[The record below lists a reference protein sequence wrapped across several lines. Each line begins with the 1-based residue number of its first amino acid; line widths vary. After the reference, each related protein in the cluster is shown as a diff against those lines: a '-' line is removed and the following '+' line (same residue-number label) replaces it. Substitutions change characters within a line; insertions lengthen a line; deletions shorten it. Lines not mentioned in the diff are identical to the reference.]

1 MARMTVAHVG
11 AKGTPCERV
20 RNVIRW
26 LTASHGCLKEPAGRV
41 QEETSKS
48 SEERRSE
55 VGCLVT
61 RGRQQGNAG
70 RDALGDVSLLSLV
83 CFSSNWHRPAPFS
96 FLLLVACLHFSVLS
110 FFLSCVHWEPRFPCF
125 PLSVLFFSLYCI
137 FCPDFVFTTYAFA
150 SLCTRSSRFSFCDA
164 LGSSFATVRRDA
176 IDYR

>member
-1 MARMTVAHVG
+1 MAGMTVTHVG

-26 LTASHGCLKEPAGRV
+26 LTASHGCLNEPAGRV

-61 RGRQQGNAG
+61 RGRQLGDAR

-83 CFSSNWHRPAPFS
+83 CFSSNWHRPASFS

-110 FFLSCVHWEPRFPCF
+110 FFYPAYIGSRAFPVFLFQFFFLFVLYFLPR
-125 PLSVLFFSLYCI
+125 LRLHHVRLRVLMYTIL
-137 FCPDFVFTTYAFA
+137 AFLVLRR
-150 SLCTRSSRFSFCDA
+150 SGIILCHCETRC
-164 LGSSFATVRRDA
+164 
-176 IDYR
+176 Y

>member
-1 MARMTVAHVG
+1 MAGMTVTHVG

-26 LTASHGCLKEPAGRV
+26 LTASHGCLNEPAGRV

-61 RGRQQGNAG
+61 RGRQLGDAR

-83 CFSSNWHRPAPFS
+83 CFSSNWHRPASFS

-110 FFLSCVHWEPRFPCF
+110 FFLSCVHWKPRFPCF
-125 PLSVLFFSLYCI
+125 PLSVFFFLFVLYFLPRLRLHHVRLRVLMYTI
-137 FCPDFVFTTYAFA
+137 LAFLVLRR
-150 SLCTRSSRFSFCDA
+150 SGIILCHCETRC
-164 LGSSFATVRRDA
+164 
-176 IDYR
+176 Y

>member
-1 MARMTVAHVG
+1 MAGTTVTHVG

-48 SEERRSE
+48 SEERCSE

-61 RGRQQGNAG
+61 RGRQQGDAR

-83 CFSSNWHRPAPFS
+83 CFSSNWHRPASFS

-125 PLSVLFFSLYCI
+125 PLSVSFFSLCT
-137 FCPDFVFTTYAFA
+137 VFSAPSSPRTPSRPYVHDP
-150 SLCTRSSRFSFCDA
+150 RVSRF
-164 LGSSFATVRRDA
+164 ATLWVHPLPL
-176 IDYR
+176 